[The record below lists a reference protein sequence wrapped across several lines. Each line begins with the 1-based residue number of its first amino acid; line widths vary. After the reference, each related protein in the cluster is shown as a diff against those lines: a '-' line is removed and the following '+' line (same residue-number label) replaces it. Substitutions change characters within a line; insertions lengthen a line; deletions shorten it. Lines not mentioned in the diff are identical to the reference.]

1 MDFDQT
7 QVIALDEFDDDT
19 DENISQSQ
27 KSPVA
32 HLKVGCQKGVPEKLY
47 PLYEGNNIVGRQEDC
62 NVYIPSKALSKQH
75 ACFEI
80 QGDSHLIYDSGSR
93 NKTRRGKRFLTPN
106 VRYELKHDDALVFA
120 DIHASYLISSGVSRV
135 EDSGSETGSESML
148 QTVEASDSANVNPVL
163 DKTEDDDMSDAS
175 SDILQPTQPST
186 TGPSWTSGR
195 MLEPSQL
202 GVTDSPDGVAGDL
215 TVRETPLPKKDQSAD
230 LSTLVLPESDTEDDS
245 DGSKVNPQATL
256 MFEEEKDTSGD
267 QELLGAPTQAFM
279 VTTDT
284 DGEDEDDPADTKNLM
299 CAATQ
304 ACGFVESDPE
314 EDPKVDLFAPTL
326 AVVQDSESDTDESC
340 VMIDLNAPTQA
351 VLLDNDDDD
360 EEEEEGD
367 QGVKTMAYEMDIEK
381 ERQTKGK
388 KSGKTKASGRVCAP
402 TQAYDMD
409 TGGEAKKPTKARVT
423 DATVAYDMDTDG
435 ESKRAT
441 KSSRVSDPTV
451 AYDLDGELK
460 EAKTDD
466 KGGSGSTQSFIVQE
480 QKSVEAEEPDD
491 AGLVPTQVFEEEEE
505 EEEMDEDVSHLLM
518 TSTLACD
525 MEEEEDSEDDL
536 PEGLGGD
543 GGKDAM
549 QPAGDE
555 DATQAFEEEEV
566 TSPQK
571 GQKKTSDKNQNEDAT
586 QVFGDDAT
594 VAISEPSPKQKKS
607 NKKGD
612 DATQVLG
619 DETQVFSD
627 DATLAVSE
635 PSPKQKKSKKQ
646 PDNDATQVFSDD
658 ATLAISEPSPK
669 HKKSKKQPDNDDT
682 QVFSDDA
689 TLAVSEPSPKH
700 KKSKKQPDNDATQV
714 FSDDA
719 TLAISEPSPKQK
731 KSKKQPD
738 NDDTQVFSD
747 DATLA
752 ISEPSPKHK
761 KSKKQPDNDA
771 TQVLAEDATQVF
783 DEDAAQEASKLASR
797 APRGRK
803 SKQAKEDATPQEDAT
818 QVFEEADVAV
828 SDIEDKTG
836 DGATQVFDVEDATLC
851 VSGSAKGDTDA
862 DATQVFDCATLMV
875 EEEGKSTDDSTQ
887 VFGDATV
894 AIEEEEAVPTRKRGR
909 GKKAADDSL
918 KVKESDATVAIEE
931 EEAVPARKRGRG
943 KKSADDSLKV
953 KESDATVAIEEE
965 EVMPTR
971 KRGRG
976 KKAADD
982 GLKVKESDATVAIEE
997 EEVMPARKRGR
1008 GKKAQASVDQEAPT
1022 VPADVDNATVA
1033 VSEPEPVRQGR
1044 GRRLVKEKK
1053 PSVEV
1058 EAMEGGSNSGRG
1070 RGVVK
1075 RGRRSKDLAPDV
1087 EDATMAVDDVGE
1099 GATLPAADL
1108 EDATMSVSNVGQDT
1122 TLPAADVVAAPDSAA
1137 GDDSDSD
1144 DSTLPVEEVV
1154 NMAEVEDQGIG
1165 MSVGRKKTQK
1175 PSPVASSPRSRGR
1188 QSTKTPSSGEGT
1200 DGSDLEPTQ
1209 VYGADEPEATQQYG
1223 LDSTEEMVPDSHSHE
1238 KVPSPMIP
1246 LPERSP
1252 HKSAVASPRRS
1263 PSPMI
1268 PLPERSPHKSAMASP
1283 RRSPSPSPKRV
1294 AFAAGVADNENKT
1307 KKSAGMARGRGRG
1320 RRSLDVAL
1328 ADVAADGGA
1337 GGRRR
1342 STPGRVAVL
1351 ERLET
1356 GQGRGRGRR
1365 RGVGEQV
1372 VVKEEP
1378 ETEGEGVAAEQEKKE
1393 QTVKRGRK
1401 GVVVEDKE
1409 EVTVKKGRGRK
1420 EVVVEEKEEETVK
1433 KGRGRKGVL
1442 IEEKEEET
1450 VKKGRG
1456 RKGVVVEE
1464 KEEET
1469 EKKGGGRKGVVVE
1482 EKEEE
1487 TVKKGGG
1494 RKEVVVEEKE
1504 EETVKK
1510 GRGRKEVVVEEKEEE
1525 TAKKGRGRK
1534 GVVVEDKETQG
1545 VVGGRRRSGGEVPAA
1560 PGGRRSKGKTGHT
1573 AAEGGQTNDVI
1584 EEEPESLEAEEKS
1597 SEEISIG
1604 KKVAPSKGRGRK
1616 TSQDVKEDPDKEE
1629 KGESDVISG
1638 TRRGRTKTTLEP
1650 PAPDAGKR
1658 GTSGRKSLPAALVS
1672 QVEPKPTR
1680 RGRSTEK
1687 CETVSVTESR
1697 RARTPSEDSVKSSL
1711 ESVDVSKPTRR
1722 AGRAPHGKTQT
1733 EGVESTN
1740 KGQTGSQTKH
1750 AAIDE
1755 SDPNI
1760 SGYSDIG
1767 RGRRS
1772 DSRQSREITVSKGKG
1787 KTLSKTAGKGL
1798 TEAEES
1804 QTKPDDSEPMTSVR
1818 KRTSEESLHLP
1829 AAKRGRKGGKGRL
1842 DSPDSHV
1849 PELLPST
1856 RKRGRDSSA
1865 AEEASGSK
1873 SEDSAN
1879 ETVVT
1884 IEEPETEVSSAKKGK
1899 KGKTKRTLSAN
1910 RGKNSADTVE
1920 DTAGRNPSKAI
1931 AVEGGETSRPSRGSK
1946 ASPEAAALG
1955 SGVKRRKGGRV
1966 DSSQEQEAAPAKK
1979 SRSSDS
1985 SPPPGKQKQVT
1996 EEMSSPSLRRKSM
2009 DPKPQVLFTGVV
2021 DEQGQKIV
2029 KDLGGGLATSIHDCT
2044 HLVTDK
2050 VRRTVKF
2057 LGGVAR
2063 GVPIVTPHWLN
2074 SSKSAGT
2081 FLDCSK
2087 FLVSDTAAEK
2097 QYKFSLKKSL
2107 ARAAEENLLGAY
2119 KIHVSKSV
2127 RPEPPQMKD
2136 VLMCAGAEYLSTMPK
2151 KVEAN
2156 MLVMSCEEDKSQ
2168 CQAAI
2173 KAGIPIVSAE
2183 FILTGILRQE
2193 VDVDSFRLF
2202 SSEVGGARGGPR
2214 SDVGG
2219 GRGGARSKSRK

>member
-7 QVIALDEFDDDT
+7 QVIALDEFEDDT

-75 ACFEI
+75 ACVEI

-93 NKTRRGKRFLTPN
+93 NKTRRGRRFLTPN
-106 VRYELKHDDALVFA
+106 VRYELNHNDALVFA
-120 DIHASYLISSGVSRV
+120 DIQASYLISSDVPRV

-163 DKTEDDDMSDAS
+163 DKTAEDDMSDAS

-195 MLEPSQL
+195 MLEPTQL
-202 GVTDSPDGVAGDL
+202 GVTDSPGDL
-215 TVRETPLPKKDQSAD
+215 TIGETPLPKKNQSAD

-267 QELLGAPTQAFM
+267 QDLLGAPTQAFM

-326 AVVQDSESDTDESC
+326 AVVQDSESDTDGSC

-441 KSSRVSDPTV
+441 KSGRVSDPTV

-491 AGLVPTQVFEEEEE
+491 AGLVPTQVFEGEEE

-525 MEEEEDSEDDL
+525 MEEDSEDSEDL
-536 PEGLGGD
+536 PEGLEGD

-566 TSPQK
+566 TSKKK
-571 GQKKTSDKNQNEDAT
+571 GQKKTSDKNQNDDAT

-594 VAISEPSPKQKKS
+594 VAISDPSPKQKKS
-607 NKKGD
+607 NKKDD
-612 DATQVLG
+612 DATQVFG
-619 DETQVFSD
+619 DE
-627 DATLAVSE
+627 
-635 PSPKQKKSKKQ
+635 
-646 PDNDATQVFSDD
+646 TQVFSDD

-682 QVFSDDA
+682 QGFSDDA
-689 TLAVSEPSPKH
+689 TLAISEPSPKQ

-738 NDDTQVFSD
+738 NDATQVFSD

-752 ISEPSPKHK
+752 ISEPSPKQK

-771 TQVLAEDATQVF
+771 TQVFSDDATQVF
-783 DEDAAQEASKLASR
+783 EEDAAQEASNLASR

-803 SKQAKEDATPQEDAT
+803 SEQAKKDATPQEDAT

-862 DATQVFDCATLMV
+862 DATQAFDCATLMV
-875 EEEGKSTDDSTQ
+875 EEEDKSTDDSTQ

-894 AIEEEEAVPTRKRGR
+894 AIEEEEVM
-909 GKKAADDSL
+909 
-918 KVKESDATVAIEE
+918 
-931 EEAVPARKRGRG
+931 PARKRGRG

-965 EVMPTR
+965 EVMPAR

-976 KKAADD
+976 KKVADD
-982 GLKVKESDATVAIEE
+982 SLKVKESDATVAIEE

-1008 GKKAQASVDQEAPT
+1008 GKKAADDSLKVKESDATVAIDEEEVMPARKRGRGKKSADDSLKVKESDATVAIEEEEVMPARKRGLGKKSADDSLKVKESDATVAIEEEEVMPARKRGLGKKAQASVDQEAPT
-1022 VPADVDNATVA
+1022 VPADVDDATVA
-1033 VSEPEPVRQGR
+1033 VSEPEPARQGR
-1044 GRRLVKEKK
+1044 GRRPAKGKK

-1058 EAMEGGSNSGRG
+1058 EAMEEGSHSGRG
-1070 RGVVK
+1070 RGVK

-1087 EDATMAVDDVGE
+1087 EDATMAVDDVCE

-1108 EDATMSVSNVGQDT
+1108 EDATMAVCSVGQDA
-1122 TLPAADVVAAPDSAA
+1122 TLPAADVVGAPDSAA
-1137 GDDSDSD
+1137 GDDSDSEG
-1144 DSTLPVEEVV
+1144 STLPVEEVV
-1154 NMAEVEDQGIG
+1154 NMAEVEDQGTG
-1165 MSVGRKKTQK
+1165 MSVGRKNTQK

-1252 HKSAVASPRRS
+1252 R
-1263 PSPMI
+1263 
-1268 PLPERSPHKSAMASP
+1268 KSAMASP

-1307 KKSAGMARGRGRG
+1307 KKSAGMARSRGRG
-1320 RRSLDVAL
+1320 RRSLDLAL

-1378 ETEGEGVAAEQEKKE
+1378 VTEGEGVAAGVEKKE

-1401 GVVVEDKE
+1401 
-1409 EVTVKKGRGRK
+1409 
-1420 EVVVEEKEEETVK
+1420 EVVV
-1433 KGRGRKGVL
+1433 
-1442 IEEKEEET
+1442 EEKEEET

-1469 EKKGGGRKGVVVE
+1469 VKKGRGRKGVVVE

-1487 TVKKGGG
+1487 TVKKGRG
-1494 RKEVVVEEKE
+1494 RKGVLIEEKE

-1545 VVGGRRRSGGEVPAA
+1545 AVGGRRRSGGEVPAA
-1560 PGGRRSKGKTGHT
+1560 PGGRRSKGKTSHT
-1573 AAEGGQTNDVI
+1573 AAAEGGQTNDVI
-1584 EEEPESLEAEEKS
+1584 KEEPESLETEEKS

-1616 TSQDVKEDPDKEE
+1616 TSQDVKEDPVKEE
-1629 KGESDVISG
+1629 KGESDVTAG
-1638 TRRGRTKTTLEP
+1638 TRRGRAKTTLEP

-1687 CETVSVTESR
+1687 CETVSVSR

-1711 ESVDVSKPTRR
+1711 ESVDESKPTRR

-1733 EGVESTN
+1733 EGVESTF
-1740 KGQTGSQTKH
+1740 KTGSQTKH

-1772 DSRQSREITVSKGKG
+1772 ESRQSREITVSKGKG

-1798 TEAEES
+1798 IEAEES
-1804 QTKPDDSEPMTSVR
+1804 QTKPDDSEPRTSVR
-1818 KRTSEESLHLP
+1818 KRTSEESLDLP

-1842 DSPDSHV
+1842 DSPGSGV

-1865 AEEASGSK
+1865 AEEVSGSK

-1910 RGKNSADTVE
+1910 RGKNSADAVE
-1920 DTAGRNPSKAI
+1920 DTAGRNQSKAI

-1946 ASPEAAALG
+1946 ASPVAAAPD

-2009 DPKPQVLFTGVV
+2009 DPKPRVLFTGVV

-2202 SSEVGGARGGPR
+2202 SSEVGGARRGPR

-2219 GRGGARSKSRK
+2219 ARGGARSKSRK